1 MKYKVIIHDRSYT
14 SWSYINEESDKPSET
29 QGILPP
35 PTKLFS
41 KDIILH
47 DPIQNTISTVYSNVR
62 STHQLAGV
70 LLLEGNRT
78 FGRIKNKLLYKCIPD
93 DKHLPFFLVPCD
105 PKIGFSKVLKNK
117 YILFKFDHWENQH
130 PQGIL
135 LNTIGTTDNLE
146 SFYEYQLYC
155 KSLHV
160 SLSQFTNTA
169 REQLQ
174 KQSQE
179 EYIDQILKNPDF
191 NIEDRRNSSTPFT
204 IDPVGSLD
212 FDDAFDIEIRTDRF
226 HLTIYIANVYVWL
239 ETLNLWKSFANR
251 VSTIYLPDKKRPMLP
266 TVLSDS
272 LCSLQENQSRF
283 AVALD
288 INLTPEGRIIS
299 TAFKNVIINVKK
311 NYRYEEPQ
319 LLDHLPYQYLF
330 DLSQKMDKT
339 ISDSHDIVSYWMIR
353 MNQICGEQLAQL
365 KQGVFR
371 KITIAPTS
379 KPAEIIP
386 PDLTPETQ
394 RMINSWNSVSG
405 QYVRY
410 EEQVYH
416 DFLKCDHYAQTT
428 SPIRRL
434 VDLLNLMVISKNR
447 QLIQNPSKDASDF
460 LESWLSNL
468 EYLNISMR
476 SIRKI
481 QTNCELLHRCI
492 TTPSLTQTTHQ
503 GTLFDKLQ
511 KNDGAF
517 IYMVYLEELKLLSRL
532 KTYIEYPNYSAHQ
545 FRLFLFVD
553 EHNLRQKIRVQI
565 VSDL

>member
-1 MKYKVIIHDRSYT
+1 MKYKVIIHDRSYN
-14 SWSYINEESDKPSET
+14 SWSYINEETNQEET
-29 QGILPP
+29 VSII

-47 DPIQNTISTVYSNVR
+47 DPKQNTISTVYSNVR
-62 STHQLAGV
+62 STPQIAGV

-135 LNTIGTTDNLE
+135 INTIGTTDNLE
-146 SFYEYQLYC
+146 SFYEYQLFC

-179 EYIDQILKNPDF
+179 EYIDQILHNPNF
-191 NIEDRRNSSTPFT
+191 NIEDRRQTSNPFT
-204 IDPVGSLD
+204 IDPLGSLD
-212 FDDAFDIEIRTDRF
+212 FDDAFDIHVRTDRF
-226 HLTIYIANVYVWL
+226 RLTIYIANVYVWL
-239 ETLNLWKSFANR
+239 ETLKLWKSFANR

-283 AVALD
+283 AIALD
-288 INLTPEGRIIS
+288 MDITPDGQIIS
-299 TAFKNVIINVKK
+299 TSFKNVIINVKK
-311 NYRYEEPQ
+311 NYRYEESQ
-319 LLDHLPYQYLF
+319 LLDHRPYQYLF
-330 DLSQKMDKT
+330 DISQKLDKSIT
-339 ISDSHDIVSYWMIR
+339 DSHDVVSYWMIR
-353 MNQICGEQLAQL
+353 MNRICGEQLAQT
-365 KQGVFR
+365 KDGIFR
-371 KITIAPTS
+371 KITISPNKS
-379 KPAEIIP
+379 LEIIP
-386 PDLTPETQ
+386 EDLTPETH

-416 DFLKCDHYAQTT
+416 DFLKCDHYAQST

-434 VDLLNLMVISKNR
+434 VDLLNLMVLSQKY
-447 QLIQNPSKDASDF
+447 QLIQNLSKDASDF

-468 EYLNISMR
+468 DYLNISMR

-481 QTNCELLHRCI
+481 QTNCELLH
-492 TTPSLTQTTHQ
+492 
-503 GTLFDKLQ
+503 
-511 KNDGAF
+511 
-517 IYMVYLEELKLLSRL
+517 
-532 KTYIEYPNYSAHQ
+532 
-545 FRLFLFVD
+545 
-553 EHNLRQKIRVQI
+553 
-565 VSDL
+565 

>member
-14 SWSYINEESDKPSET
+14 SWSYINEETNQEESYT
-29 QGILPP
+29 IIPP

-47 DPIQNTISTVYSNVR
+47 DPIQNTVTPLYSNVR
-62 STHQLAGV
+62 TTSQIAGV
-70 LLLEGNRT
+70 LLLDGNKT

-135 LNTIGTTDNLE
+135 INTIGTTDSLE
-146 SFYEYQLYC
+146 SFYEYQLFC

-191 NIEDRRNSSTPFT
+191 NIEDRRQTSKPFS
-204 IDPVGSLD
+204 IDPVGSVD
-212 FDDAFDIEIRTDRF
+212 FDDAFDIHLRTDRF
-226 HLTIYIANVYVWL
+226 HLTIYIANIYVWL
-239 ETLNLWKSFANR
+239 ETLHLWKSFSNR

-272 LCSLQENQSRF
+272 LCSLQENQPRF
-283 AVALD
+283 AIALD
-288 INLTPEGRIIS
+288 MDITPQGKIIS
-299 TAFKNVIINVKK
+299 TSFKNVIINVKK

-319 LLDHLPYQYLF
+319 LLDHLPYQSLF
-330 DLSQKMDKT
+330 DLSKKMDKSIT
-339 ISDSHDIVSYWMIR
+339 DSHDIVTFWMIR
-353 MNQICGEQLAQL
+353 MNQICGEQLAQM
-365 KQGVFR
+365 KQGIFR
-371 KITIAPTS
+371 KITNVSNKTP
-379 KPAEIIP
+379 EIIP
-386 PDLTPETQ
+386 QDLTPETQ
-394 RMINSWNSVSG
+394 RTINSWNSVSG

-416 DFLKCDHYAQTT
+416 DFLKCDHYAQST

-434 VDLLNLMVISKNR
+434 VDLLNLMVLLQNYK
-447 QLIQNPSKDASDF
+447 LIQNPSKDAIEF
-460 LESWLSNL
+460 LDSWLSNL

-503 GTLFDKLQ
+503 GILFDKLQ

-532 KTYIEYPNYSAHQ
+532 KTYIEYPNYTAHQ

-565 VSDL
+565 ISDL

>member
-14 SWSYINEESDKPSET
+14 SWSYINEETNQEEVNIK
-29 QGILPP
+29 IPP

-47 DPIQNTISTVYSNVR
+47 DPIQNTITPLYSNVR
-62 STHQLAGV
+62 STTQIAGV
-70 LLLEGNRT
+70 LLLDGNKT

-135 LNTIGTTDNLE
+135 INTIGTTDSLE
-146 SFYEYQLYC
+146 SFYEYQLLC
-155 KSLHV
+155 KSLHI

-191 NIEDRRNSSTPFT
+191 NIEDRRQISKPFS
-204 IDPVGSLD
+204 IDPVGSVD
-212 FDDAFDIEIRTDRF
+212 FDDAFDIHLRTDRF
-226 HLTIYIANVYVWL
+226 HLTIYIANIYVWL
-239 ETLNLWKSFANR
+239 ETLHLWKSFSNR

-272 LCSLQENQSRF
+272 LCSLQENQPRF
-283 AVALD
+283 AIALD
-288 INLTPEGRIIS
+288 MDITPQGKIIS
-299 TAFKNVIINVKK
+299 TSFKNVIIIVKK

-319 LLDHLPYQYLF
+319 LLDHLPYQTLF
-330 DLSQKMDKT
+330 DLSKKMDKS
-339 ISDSHDIVSYWMIR
+339 ISDSHDIVTYWMIR
-353 MNQICGEQLAQL
+353 MNQICGEQLAQM
-365 KQGVFR
+365 KQGIFR
-371 KITIAPTS
+371 KITNVSS
-379 KPAEIIP
+379 KTPEIIP
-386 PDLTPETQ
+386 QDLTAETQ
-394 RMINSWNSVSG
+394 RTINSWNSVSG

-416 DFLKCDHYAQTT
+416 DFLKCDHYAQST

-434 VDLLNLMVISKNR
+434 VDLLNLMVLLQNYK
-447 QLIQNPSKDASDF
+447 LIQNPSKDAIEF
-460 LESWLSNL
+460 LDSWLSNL

-492 TTPSLTQTTHQ
+492 TTPSLIQTTHQ
-503 GTLFDKLQ
+503 GILFDKLQ

-532 KTYIEYPNYSAHQ
+532 KTYIEYPNYTAHQ

-565 VSDL
+565 ISDL

>member
-14 SWSYINEESDKPSET
+14 SWSYINEETNQEESYT
-29 QGILPP
+29 IIPP

-47 DPIQNTISTVYSNVR
+47 DPIQNTVTPLYSNIR
-62 STHQLAGV
+62 TTSQIAGV
-70 LLLEGNRT
+70 LLLDGNKT

-135 LNTIGTTDNLE
+135 INTIGTTDSLE
-146 SFYEYQLYC
+146 SFYEYQLFC
-155 KSLHV
+155 KSLHI

-191 NIEDRRNSSTPFT
+191 NIEDRRQTSKPFS
-204 IDPVGSLD
+204 IDPVGSVD
-212 FDDAFDIEIRTDRF
+212 FDDAFDIHLRTDRF
-226 HLTIYIANVYVWL
+226 HLTIYIANIYVWL
-239 ETLNLWKSFANR
+239 ETLHLWKSFSNR

-272 LCSLQENQSRF
+272 LCSLQENQPRF
-283 AVALD
+283 AIALD
-288 INLTPEGRIIS
+288 MDITPQGKIIS
-299 TAFKNVIINVKK
+299 TSFKNVIINVKK

-319 LLDHLPYQYLF
+319 LLDHLPYQSLF
-330 DLSQKMDKT
+330 DLSKKMDKS
-339 ISDSHDIVSYWMIR
+339 ISDSHDIVTLWMIR
-353 MNQICGEQLAQL
+353 MNQICGEQLAQM
-365 KQGVFR
+365 KQGIFR
-371 KITIAPTS
+371 KITNVSS
-379 KPAEIIP
+379 KTPEIIP
-386 PDLTPETQ
+386 QGLTPETQ
-394 RMINSWNSVSG
+394 RTINSWNSVSG

-416 DFLKCDHYAQTT
+416 DFLKCDHYAQST

-434 VDLLNLMVISKNR
+434 VDLLNLMVLLKNYK
-447 QLIQNPSKDASDF
+447 LIQNPSKDAIEF
-460 LESWLSNL
+460 LDSWLSNL

-503 GTLFDKLQ
+503 GILFDKLQ

-532 KTYIEYPNYSAHQ
+532 KTYIEYPNYTAHQ

-565 VSDL
+565 ISDL

>member
-14 SWSYINEESDKPSET
+14 SWSYINEETNQEESYT
-29 QGILPP
+29 IIPP

-47 DPIQNTISTVYSNVR
+47 DPIQKTVTPLYSNVR
-62 STHQLAGV
+62 TTSQIAGV
-70 LLLEGNRT
+70 LLLDGNKT

-135 LNTIGTTDNLE
+135 INTIGTTDSLE
-146 SFYEYQLYC
+146 SFYEYQLFC
-155 KSLHV
+155 KSLHI

-191 NIEDRRNSSTPFT
+191 NIEDRRQTSKPFS
-204 IDPVGSLD
+204 IDPVGSVD
-212 FDDAFDIEIRTDRF
+212 FDDAFDIHLRTDRF
-226 HLTIYIANVYVWL
+226 HLTIYIANIYVWL
-239 ETLNLWKSFANR
+239 ETLHLWKSFSNR

-272 LCSLQENQSRF
+272 LCSLQENQPRF
-283 AVALD
+283 AIALD
-288 INLTPEGRIIS
+288 MDITPQGKIIS
-299 TAFKNVIINVKK
+299 TSFKNVIINVKK

-319 LLDHLPYQYLF
+319 LLDHLPYQSLF
-330 DLSQKMDKT
+330 DLSKKMDKS
-339 ISDSHDIVSYWMIR
+339 ISDSHDIVTLWMIR
-353 MNQICGEQLAQL
+353 MNQICGEQLAQM
-365 KQGVFR
+365 KQGIFR
-371 KITIAPTS
+371 KITNVSS
-379 KPAEIIP
+379 KTPEIIP
-386 PDLTPETQ
+386 QGLTPETQ
-394 RMINSWNSVSG
+394 RTINSWNSVSG

-416 DFLKCDHYAQTT
+416 DFLKCDHYAQST

-434 VDLLNLMVISKNR
+434 VDLLNLMVLLQNYK
-447 QLIQNPSKDASDF
+447 LIQNPSKDAIEF
-460 LESWLSNL
+460 LDSWLSNL

-503 GTLFDKLQ
+503 GILFDKLQ

-532 KTYIEYPNYSAHQ
+532 KTYIEYPNYTEHQ
-545 FRLFLFVD
+545 FRLFLFFD

-565 VSDL
+565 ISDL

>member
-1 MKYKVIIHDRSYT
+1 MKCKVIIHDRTYT
-14 SWSYINEESDKPSET
+14 SWSYINEETNQPIE
-29 QGILPP
+29 QEILSPP
-35 PTKLFS
+35 VKLFS
-41 KDIILH
+41 KDIILY
-47 DPIQNTISTVYSNVR
+47 DPLQNTISTVYSNVR
-62 STHQLAGV
+62 TTPQIAGV
-70 LLLEGNRT
+70 LLLDGNKT

-93 DKHLPFFLVPCD
+93 DKHLPFFLIPCD
-105 PKIGFSKVLKNK
+105 PKIGFSKVFKNK
-117 YILFKFDHWENQH
+117 YVIFKFDHWENQH

-135 LNTIGTTDNLE
+135 ITTIGTTDNLE

-155 KSLHV
+155 KSLHI
-160 SLSQFTNTA
+160 SLGQFTNNA

-179 EYIDQILKNPDF
+179 EYIDNILKNPDF
-191 NIEDRRNSSTPFT
+191 KIEDRRGSANPFT
-204 IDPVGSLD
+204 IDPIGSLD
-212 FDDAFDIEIRTDRF
+212 FDDAFDISQKSDRF

-239 ETLNLWKSFANR
+239 ETLHLWKSFANR

-288 INLTPEGRIIS
+288 IILTPEGQIIS
-299 TAFKNVIINVKK
+299 TDFKNVIINVKK

-319 LLDHLPYQYLF
+319 LLDHQPYQYLF
-330 DLSQKMDKT
+330 DLSKKLDKSIT
-339 ISDSHDIVSYWMIR
+339 DSHDIVSYWMIR
-353 MNQICGEQLAQL
+353 MNRICGEHLSQMNE
-365 KQGVFR
+365 GIFR
-371 KITIAPTS
+371 KITVNPS
-379 KPAEIIP
+379 KTPEIIP
-386 PDLTPETQ
+386 QDLPPATH
-394 RMINSWNSVSG
+394 RMITSWNSVSG

-410 EEQVYH
+410 QEQVYH

-434 VDLLNLMVISKNR
+434 VDLLNLMILSQHYK
-447 QLIQNPSKDASDF
+447 LIQNPSKDATNF

-492 TTPSLTQTTHQ
+492 TTPSLIQTNHQ
-503 GTLFDKLQ
+503 GILFDKLQ

-517 IYMVYLEELKLLSRL
+517 IYMVYMEELKLLTRL

-565 VSDL
+565 L